1 MKKLLNGIDEA
12 MFFWCIL
19 LTAVLACSMIG
30 SVFLR
35 YVFGLTFVWAEE
47 FITMV
52 FIATTFF
59 GAAVATREDEHIS
72 IDSLIEVL
80 PDKTR
85 NILSI
90 FSHIVISIVMGFV
103 FYYSLN
109 WIEKSGDLLT
119 PGLRVREKYFYFIVP
134 VASILIIFYAVRKI
148 FSKLSTLRSTSDIHN
163 ENLN

>member
-1 MKKLLNGIDEA
+1 MKKLLDGIDKA
-12 MFFWCIL
+12 ILFWCKL
-19 LTAVLACSMIG
+19 LTGVLACSMIV

-35 YVFGLTFVWAEE
+35 YVFDLTFVWAEE

-59 GAAVATREDEHIS
+59 GAAVATRESEHIS

-85 NILSI
+85 IILKI

-109 WIEKSGDLLT
+109 WIEKAGELLT
-119 PGLRVREKYFYFIVP
+119 PGLRVPEKYFYYMVP
-134 VASILIIFYAVRKI
+134 VTSLLIIFYAVRKI
-148 FSKLSTLRSTSDIHN
+148 VSMLSTLRSNSRSGK
-163 ENLN
+163 ENVN